1 MMNKAVL
8 AFAAGALIASSITE
22 TSQQSAPKPPKC
34 EASSEA
40 KAMMSAQGKTI
51 NDLTAMVGVGVDGLK
66 KSVQTL
72 ANSCSK

>member
-1 MMNKAVL
+1 MNKAVL

-40 KAMMSAQGKTI
+40 KAIIAGQAKTI
-51 NDLTAMVGVGVDGLK
+51 NDMTAMVGGGVDGLK
-66 KSVQTL
+66 KSVEAL
-72 ANSCSK
+72 ANSCRK